1 MSASVGGA
9 LPLKAKGDRP
19 YFFDEPAVD
28 KLAAMVL
35 ALTGELSV
43 QNERHDSLLR
53 TLEAKG
59 LLTAEE
65 VEAYVPTP
73 NVMRLREQRRQELL
87 ESVMHVIVSEV
98 EGMEAAQ
105 HMA

>member
-1 MSASVGGA
+1 MSAAAESV
-9 LPLKAKGDRP
+9 LPLKAKGDKP

-43 QNERHDSLLR
+43 QSELHDSLLR
-53 TLEAKG
+53 TLESKG
-59 LLTAEE
+59 VLSADE

-73 NVMRLREQRRQELL
+73 NVMRLREERRQELL
-87 ESVMHVIVSEV
+87 ESVMHVILAEV
-98 EGMEAAQ
+98 EEMETVQ
-105 HMA
+105 RPS